1 MPKHTAIPANEEVS
15 APDAQVDAGPA
26 PEGEAPAEG
35 VVRPHNKVLLLK
47 DYCVRAQGAVCNRC
61 EIACPHAAI
70 TFAPHDADAG
80 LPIIDAEACSR
91 CGICFGICDAF
102 SSTRVTMLDLHAR
115 IRRIA
120 LTGDRVYITCKEN
133 IFPGF
138 TPAHNVVVVPCLAAL
153 APEFWTLLLAENIDL
168 VIACDLAYCAEC
180 EVATALAETLYAHA
194 IQSAEGWTGKTIGF
208 ASEIPEKRKL
218 IEEYTDERG
227 FDRRSAFTKT
237 LGDVGDI
244 ASGKRRLRNSE
255 VLQDFF
261 ERREKNKAIA
271 NLNLA
276 ETDVLS
282 DFLPGGRTRKML
294 FPKRRML
301 LEALQRSPEIA
312 ESIPVYL
319 STTNTQR
326 CTRAYSCVDT
336 CPTGARQI
344 GEDGAIELDK
354 RFCIGCGICV
364 DACAAGACDVMET
377 SAAELLDAL
386 EKSLLGES
394 GAEGGAV

>member
-1 MPKHTAIPANEEVS
+1 
-15 APDAQVDAGPA
+15 
-26 PEGEAPAEG
+26 
-35 VVRPHNKVLLLK
+35 
-47 DYCVRAQGAVCNRC
+47 
-61 EIACPHAAI
+61 
-70 TFAPHDADAG
+70 
-80 LPIIDAEACSR
+80 
-91 CGICFGICDAF
+91 
-102 SSTRVTMLDLHAR
+102 
-115 IRRIA
+115 
-120 LTGDRVYITCKEN
+120 
-133 IFPGF
+133 
-138 TPAHNVVVVPCLAAL
+138 
-153 APEFWTLLLAENIDL
+153 
-168 VIACDLAYCAEC
+168 
-180 EVATALAETLYAHA
+180 
-194 IQSAEGWTGKTIGF
+194 
-208 ASEIPEKRKL
+208 
-218 IEEYTDERG
+218 
-227 FDRRSAFTKT
+227 
-237 LGDVGDI
+237 
-244 ASGKRRLRNSE
+244 
-255 VLQDFF
+255 
-261 ERREKNKAIA
+261 EKNKAIA

-364 DACAAGACDVMET
+364 DACAAGACDVVET

-386 EKSLLGES
+386 EKGFLGEG